1 MQIKYKLLLFFI
13 FCTSILFS
21 QSVKIDSMV
30 TLVGTTKSD
39 TIKINT
45 LNEIAWQN
53 INTGNYES
61 ALSFVNQAIDFSKEI
76 MHSST
81 LSKQNRLVIKKNL
94 GKSYNYLGI
103 IYKYKGD
110 YDKALEYYFKSLK
123 IKEETEDKN
132 GVAAS
137 YNNIGT
143 IYTSKSYYDKALEFY
158 FKSLNIF
165 EELKDKN
172 GMAATFNNIG
182 NNHYLNKD
190 YDKALE
196 FYSKSLKIREE
207 TGDQKGMA
215 KSYNNF
221 GLIYNVRKEYN
232 KSLEYYFKALEI
244 RWAIKDK
251 NGMASSHRNI
261 GDVYILQNKLS
272 DAKKH
277 LLDALKIAT
286 EINAKP
292 LMIDAYR
299 SLSRCDS
306 TQGDFKGAYKYYRLF
321 SDTKDEVFNEES
333 DKSLTEMQT
342 KYESQ
347 KKEKEIALLNKEK
360 EKQAGIAA
368 AESKRQ
374 KQILLFVSG
383 FLLLVITFSFFMYR
397 GYRQKK
403 KANDIISA
411 QKIEVEKQRDLIE
424 IKNKDITDSINYAKR
439 IQTAILPSVENL
451 QKHLANSFILYQP
464 KDIVSGD
471 FYWFTEKDNHFI
483 VAIADCTGHG
493 VPGAF
498 MSMIGN
504 DILTQIVIEKGITT
518 PNQILSSLHDGVKK
532 SLKQD
537 THESETKDGMDIA
550 IVSFN
555 KTNFSSVEYAG
566 ALRPLWLL
574 KNNASEIYEY
584 KADKHSIGG
593 AYSDSTTEFT
603 NHQISL
609 NHGDSLYLS
618 TDGYADQFGGEFG
631 KKMMTKNMKD
641 LLVSIQSKS
650 MTEQKNIL
658 ENHFKSWKQNKD
670 QVDDV
675 LVFGVRL

>member
-1 MQIKYKLLLFFI
+1 MMHLL
-13 FCTSILFS
+13 SI
-21 QSVKIDSMV
+21 
-30 TLVGTTKSD
+30 TKSD
-39 TIKINT
+39 TTKLNT
-45 LNEIAWQN
+45 LNEISWQH

-61 ALSFVNQAIDFSKEI
+61 ALSFLNQAIDFSKEI
-76 MHSST
+76 MHSSA
-81 LSKQNRLVIKKNL
+81 LSKTNRSVIKKNL

-110 YDKALEYYFKSLK
+110 YDKSLEYYFKSLK

-132 GVAAS
+132 GMAAS

-143 IYTSKSYYDKALEFY
+143 IYTSKNYYDKAVEFY
-158 FKSLNIF
+158 LKSLALF

-172 GMAATFNNIG
+172 GMAATYNNIG
-182 NNHYLNKD
+182 NNHYLKKD

-196 FYSKSLKIREE
+196 YYTKSLKIREE
-207 TGDQKGMA
+207 IGDQKGMA

-221 GLIYNVRKEYN
+221 GLIYSVRKEYN
-232 KSLEYYFKALEI
+232 KSLEFYFKALEI

-292 LMIDAYR
+292 LMIDAYK

-306 TQGDFKGAYKYYRLF
+306 TQGDFKGAFQYYRLY
-321 SDTKDEVFNEES
+321 SDTKDEIFNEES

-347 KKEKEIALLNKEK
+347 TKEKEIALLNKEK

-403 KANDIISA
+403 KANETISA

-439 IQTAILPSVENL
+439 IQTAILPSIENI
-451 QKHLANSFILYQP
+451 QKHLPDSFIIYQP

-471 FYWFTEKDNHFI
+471 FYWFTEKENYFI

-518 PNQILSSLHDGVKK
+518 PNLILSQLHDGVKK

-537 THESETKDGMDIA
+537 TNESETKDGMDIA
-550 IVSFN
+550 IISFDKKN
-555 KTNFSSVEYAG
+555 YSSIQYSG

-574 KNNASEIYEY
+574 KKNTTEIIEY

-593 AYSDSTTEFT
+593 AYSESTSEFT
-603 NHQISL
+603 NHTIKL
-609 NHGDSLYLS
+609 EKGDSLYLS

-631 KKMMTKNMKD
+631 KKMMTKNMKE
-641 LLVSIQSKS
+641 LIVSIQSKNMS
-650 MTEQKNIL
+650 EQKNIL
-658 ENHFKSWKQNKD
+658 EAHFKSWKQNKD

-675 LVFGVRL
+675 LVFGVSI